1 MQGGYRGYNHDI
13 PQCSNPLMQMTI
25 KDIYMKKTT
34 ALNILKGS
42 LYVIAIAIAVGAIMY
57 NKAHLYTAALIFAF
71 GMNLELP
78 EED

>member
-1 MQGGYRGYNHDI
+1 
-13 PQCSNPLMQMTI
+13 MTI

>member
-1 MQGGYRGYNHDI
+1 MQGGYRGHNHDI